1 MASQAPRR
9 KGATQMKQDT
19 DVQKSL
25 ELELRRLLGML
36 GLNDDLRV
44 IWAPDVRNK
53 LAGEVKGRTVFIYA
67 DGLAEAIDTLDHE
80 VIDYIVSGA
89 VDPYRQMVNS
99 LIRTLNDEAYRRK
112 EEAVEMFRRMAKA
125 AKK

>member
-1 MASQAPRR
+1 
-9 KGATQMKQDT
+9 MKQDT